1 MKKYHLYLS
10 LRVDVDS
17 RLASLSDTVQE
28 FEQQTGYHFSDT
40 SNIKVTGTELLK
52 TEPFNLK
59 NNDHGTQFEL

>member
-17 RLASLSDTVQE
+17 QLASLSETIQE
-28 FEQQTGYHFSDT
+28 FEHQTGDCFSDT
-40 SNIKVTGTELLK
+40 PNIQVTGTELLK